1 MRRSPLC
8 LVPVRREFATNS
20 TYVPLLG
27 GSAGPGAAAAPP
39 PQRLFPRLQHL
50 IIHPYRIVNKSG
62 ERGMNH
68 REQSALKSV
77 QLTFKEIL
85 ECENRPR
92 VGMQPTMGVDSVHE
106 LGCIVV
112 KEWLGGGFVDW
123 DRCRG

>member
-20 TYVPLLG
+20 TYIPLLG
-27 GSAGPGAAAAPP
+27 GSAGPGAAAATP

-112 KEWLGGGFVDW
+112 KEWLGGGIVDW